1 MSFADPYLSDPT
13 IARIA
18 SVTHVIDIEDGT
30 DEVKRKGQRRA
41 AVLMPLVLRNDGW
54 NVILTQRPMHMPRHP
69 GQISFPGGRVEP
81 GENTLDAALRETHEE
96 VGLSVDKI
104 HIIGRLDSFNAVS
117 DFRVTPYVGL
127 IDPAAQTVADPS
139 EVADIFEVPLPFF
152 LTAENHVRRDITFEG
167 EPHTFF
173 DMPYTQQDGTF
184 RNVWGMTSM
193 MIFRLYQK
201 LHPERIDRNDF
212 PPSFF
217 SL

>member
-1 MSFADPYLSDPT
+1 MSFATPYLSDPA
-13 IARIA
+13 IERITA
-18 SVTHVIDIEDGT
+18 VIHPIDISNGT

-41 AVLMPLVLRNDGW
+41 AVLMPLVMRGDNW
-54 NVILTQRPMHMPRHP
+54 HVILTQRPMHMPRHP
-69 GQISFPGGRVEP
+69 GQISFPGGRVEA
-81 GENTLDAALRETHEE
+81 GETTLDAALRETEEE
-96 VGLSVDKI
+96 VGLGATAI

-117 DFRVTPYVGL
+117 DFRVTPYVGI
-127 IDPAAQTVADPS
+127 IDPAAKTVADPS

-152 LTAENHVRRDITFEG
+152 MHPDNHIRRDMTFEG
-167 EPHTFF
+167 AAHTFF
-173 DMPYTQQDGTF
+173 DMPYTDKGGTF

-201 LHPERIDRNDF
+201 LHPERFNRDDF

>member
-1 MSFADPYLSDPT
+1 MPFVAPYLSNPT
-13 IARIA
+13 ITRILDA
-18 SVTHVIDIEDGT
+18 IHPIDINDGT

-41 AVLMPLVLRNDGW
+41 AVLMPLVMRDDDW
-54 NVILTQRPMHMPRHP
+54 QVILTQRPMHMPRHP

-81 GENTLDAALRETHEE
+81 GENTLDAALRETEEE
-96 VGLSVDKI
+96 VGLGADEI

-117 DFRVTPYVGL
+117 DFRVTPYVGI
-127 IDPAAQTVADPS
+127 IDPNAKTVADPS

-152 LTAENHVRRDITFEG
+152 MTPDNHIRRDMTFEG
-167 EPHTFF
+167 EAHTFF
-173 DMPYTQQDGTF
+173 DMPYTDEGGTF

-201 LHPERIDRNDF
+201 LHPERFNRDDF